1 MTFGLQTWGPNGEPD
16 VEVSRRLTRYLGR
29 LTTGT
34 SSGSLDIGS
43 GVPAGSTFWI
53 FVLDAVPA
61 SLNDRPPEIQLSG
74 SVVTWSFGGSTN
86 RRSTI
91 VFYGVY

>member
-1 MTFGLQTWGPNGEPD
+1 MSFGLQTWGPNGEPD
-16 VEVSRRLTRYLGR
+16 VEVTRRLTRYLGSFA
-29 LTTGT
+29 TGT

-53 FVLDAVPA
+53 FVLDYVP
-61 SLNDRPPEIQLSG
+61 SNQSVNRPPEVTLNG
-74 SVVTWSFGGSTN
+74 SVVAWGSSG
-86 RRSTI
+86 RSTT